1 MDELATWLTRIG
13 VEHPRGVLRG
23 LDGVRDVARRL
34 GIESPAATNIVVAG
48 TNGKGSTVAFAER
61 LLLAGGNTVGTT
73 TSPHLHVFN
82 ERIRVNGENAGDA
95 AIVAAFE
102 AVEAARGDIGLSY
115 FEYAVLAALHV
126 IHAAQV
132 DCAVLEVG
140 LGGRLDAVNAV
151 DADVAVITNIGLDH
165 QEYLGTTREA
175 IGREKA
181 GILRAAKPLVIG
193 EPKPPASVLRLAD
206 ELAAP
211 VFLAG
216 RDFGYADG
224 NLWLETKAGRLTFAY
239 PDHAAIHPANAA
251 TALAATHLA
260 GGVLNERVVAD
271 AALCAA
277 NAGRFE
283 VLQRGSRT
291 WVLDVAHNA
300 DGAAFFAEQVR
311 TRFADRLAD
320 RHVTAIVA
328 SLQDKDVVGIVAA
341 LKAVV
346 FEFAFA
352 DTLSARGQSAPSMR
366 AAIGDANA
374 FAGTLED
381 AMAHLSRADG
391 GNGVILVCGSFDVVE
406 RARLCLG
413 APRSTTLKRPQEPC

>member
-23 LDGVRDVARRL
+23 LDGVRDVAKRL

-61 LLLAGGNTVGTT
+61 LLLAGGQIVGTT

-95 AIVAAFE
+95 TIVSAFA
-102 AVEAARGDIGLSY
+102 AVEAARRDIGLSY
-115 FEYAVLAALHV
+115 FEYAVLAALQV

-206 ELAAP
+206 ELGAP

-224 NLWLETKAGRLTFAY
+224 HLWLETKTGRLTFPY
-239 PDHAAIHPANAA
+239 HHAAIHPANAA
-251 TALAATHLA
+251 TALAAVHLA

-311 TRFADRLAD
+311 TRFAG
-320 RHVTAIVA
+320 RHVSAIVA
-328 SLQDKDVVGIVAA
+328 SLRDKDVVGIVAA

-346 FEFAFA
+346 SEFAFA
-352 DTLSARGQSAPSMR
+352 DTLSARGQSAASTR
-366 AAIGDANA
+366 IAAGNANA
-374 FAGTLED
+374 FAGTLEE

-406 RARLCLG
+406 RARVCLG

>member
-23 LDGVRDVARRL
+23 LDGVRDVAKRL

-61 LLLAGGNTVGTT
+61 LLLASSQTVGTT

-95 AIVAAFE
+95 TIVAAFASVE
-102 AVEAARGDIGLSY
+102 AVRGDIGLSY

-140 LGGRLDAVNAV
+140 LGGRLDAVNTV

-175 IGREKA
+175 IGKEKA
-181 GILRAAKPLVIG
+181 GILRIAKPLVIG

-206 ELAAP
+206 ELGAP

-216 RDFGYADG
+216 RDFGYAEG
-224 NLWLETKAGRLTFAY
+224 HLWLETKAGRLTFAY
-239 PDHAAIHPANAA
+239 PDQATIHPANAA
-251 TALAATHLA
+251 TALAAVHLA
-260 GGVLNERVVAD
+260 GGVLNERIVAE

-283 VLQRGSRT
+283 VLQRGGRT

-311 TRFADRLAD
+311 ARFAG
-320 RHVTAIVA
+320 RHVSAIVA
-328 SLQDKDVVGIVAA
+328 SLRDKDVGGIVAA
-341 LKAVV
+341 LEAVV
-346 FEFAFA
+346 SEFAFA
-352 DTLSARGQSAPSMR
+352 DTLAARGQSAASTR
-366 AAIGDANA
+366 VAAGNANA
-374 FAGTLED
+374 FAGTLEE

-406 RARLCLG
+406 RARVCLG

>member
-1 MDELATWLTRIG
+1 MNKLATWLERIG

-34 GIESPAATNIVVAG
+34 GIDSPAPTSLVVAG

-61 LLLAGGNTVGTT
+61 LLLAGGHTVGTT

-82 ERIRVNGENAGDA
+82 ERIRVNGKNAADA

-102 AVEAARGDIGLSY
+102 AVDAARGDSVLSY

-126 IHAAQV
+126 IQSARV
-132 DCAVLEVG
+132 DYAVLEVG

-151 DADVAVITNIGLDH
+151 DADVAAITNIGLDH
-165 QEYLGTTREA
+165 QEYLGTTRDA

-181 GILRAAKPLVIG
+181 GILRAAKPVAVG
-193 EPKPPASVLRLAD
+193 EPNPPASVLRRAA

-211 VFLAG
+211 LFLAG
-216 RDFGYADG
+216 RDFGCANG
-224 NLWLETKAGRLTFAY
+224 CLWLRTSGQRLAFDY
-239 PDHAAIHPANAA
+239 PDQAAIHPANAA
-251 TALAATHLA
+251 TALAAVHLA
-260 GGVLNERVVAD
+260 GGTLSERIVAD
-271 AALCAA
+271 AARRVR

-283 VLQRGSRT
+283 VLQQGGRT

-300 DGAAFFAEQVR
+300 DGAAFFADQVR
-311 TRFADRLAD
+311 ARFAGRRIA
-320 RHVTAIVA
+320 AIVA
-328 SLQDKDVVGIVAA
+328 SLRDKDVVGIVAA
-341 LKAVV
+341 LEAVV
-346 FEFAFA
+346 CRFAFA
-352 DTLSARGQSAPSMR
+352 DTLTARGQSAAAAR
-366 AAIGDANA
+366 AAVGDTAA
-374 FAGTLED
+374 FAGSLEE

-406 RARLCLG
+406 RARLRLG
-413 APRSTTLKRPQEPC
+413 ANRP

>member
-23 LDGVRDVARRL
+23 LDGVRYVAKRL

-61 LLLAGGNTVGTT
+61 LLLAGGHSVGTT

-82 ERIRVNGENAGDA
+82 ERIRVDGENAADA
-95 AIVAAFE
+95 AIVSAFA

-126 IHAAQV
+126 IQAAQV

-151 DADVAVITNIGLDH
+151 HADVAVITNIGLDH
-165 QEYLGTTREA
+165 QEYLGTNREA
-175 IGREKA
+175 IGKEKA
-181 GILRAAKPLVIG
+181 GILRTAKPLVIG
-193 EPKPPASVLRLAD
+193 EPTPPASVLRLAD
-206 ELAAP
+206 ELGAP

-216 RDFGYADG
+216 RDFGYAGG
-224 NLWLETKAGRLTFAY
+224 NLWLETKTRRLTFPY
-239 PDHAAIHPANAA
+239 PDQAAIHPANAA

-260 GGVLNERVVAD
+260 GGVLNERIVAD
-271 AALCAA
+271 AARCAA

-283 VLQRGSRT
+283 VLQRGNRT

-311 TRFADRLAD
+311 TRFADR
-320 RHVTAIVA
+320 HVTAIVG
-328 SLQDKDVVGIVAA
+328 SLQDKDVVGIVSA
-341 LKAVV
+341 LKTVV
-346 FEFAFA
+346 SEFAFA
-352 DTLSARGQSAPSMR
+352 DTLSARGQSAASMR
-366 AAIGDANA
+366 AAAGHANA

-406 RARLCLG
+406 RARVRLG
-413 APRSTTLKRPQEPC
+413 ASLPNTPKRPQKPC